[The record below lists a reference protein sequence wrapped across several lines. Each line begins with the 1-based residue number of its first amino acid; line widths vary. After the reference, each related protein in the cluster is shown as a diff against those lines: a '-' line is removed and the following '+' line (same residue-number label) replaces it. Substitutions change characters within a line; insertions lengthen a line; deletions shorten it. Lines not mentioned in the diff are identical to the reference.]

1 MSTLS
6 TSGASNISDVFF
18 PVTRDSSSDSLGAL
32 FCVLGADGFGS
43 VCEGEGFSA
52 TRPTTGRGSV
62 LGKTEGERFV
72 EWLAGRY
79 LAAPNPDV
87 SVGTAGRDA
96 ITIVYDR
103 FYVDEYYRD
112 SYYEHYSRQYFEIGR
127 FCARLVFF
135 SGALTE
141 ADWDENADSFN
152 DRILAS
158 VVLSPLVMGGVVRA
172 FIDPRPLLG
181 DASIKLRVSTYSI
194 NLFGHRF
201 SIAAFPYRK
210 QDGEFTRCAEV
221 TVLNLMEYFTRE
233 FDDYGKMY
241 GSRVLRIA
249 SEASHERSIPSRGMT
264 YSALSKALVEGG
276 LYPTLYNDAVLRS
289 NAGLFGDG
297 DLKFKRILHCAI
309 DSGIPV
315 AVNPLPTRDAGEG
328 HSLICI
334 GYSDKSSERRLLPD
348 FQNRYLRFEYKA
360 VRDENGNED
369 IESAG
374 FGCILNNSGDY
385 CSQYV
390 VVDDAQNPYSIRPFN
405 RLTVFSAM
413 HNATMCVPLHKSMVL
428 GIADAYEAFVA
439 IVADPKFGIHNL
451 ASKYLDDNR
460 PDDGDARIVMRPFL
474 ASSKRFKRMRIDAI
488 KGGAAKDYRR
498 LKVYEMLPFPHF
510 VWVCELYLEEKFL
523 SDKPVAFAE
532 LVVDATSLLAKGAY
546 PRSII
551 LFNCPHLLVGRS
563 LTAPSEQFEFQIDVD
578 PADIEP
584 YAGNLMPAAY

>member
-6 TSGASNISDVFF
+6 TSGPSNSNGVFF
-18 PVTRDSSSDSLGAL
+18 WVTLASFDASLDAL
-32 FCVLGADGFGS
+32 FCALGADGFSTVCAGAGS
-43 VCEGEGFSA
+43 SNV
-52 TRPTTGRGSV
+52 GSTNDRSG
-62 LGKTEGERFV
+62 LRGKTEGERFI
-72 EWLAGRY
+72 EWLARKY
-79 LAAPNPDV
+79 LATPV
-87 SVGTAGRDA
+87 SSISDGATERNG

-112 SYYEHYSRQYFEIGR
+112 SYYEHYSRQYFEVGR

-135 SGALTE
+135 SGSITE
-141 ADWDENADSFN
+141 TVWDESADSLD

-181 DASIKLRVSTYSI
+181 DSSIKLRVSTYSI
-194 NLFGHRF
+194 NLFGHHF
-201 SIAAFPYRK
+201 NITAFPYRK

-241 GSRVLRIA
+241 GSKVLRIA

-315 AVNPLPTRDAGEG
+315 AVNPLPSRDAGEG

-334 GYSDKSSERRLLPD
+334 GYSDKSGERRLAPD
-348 FQNRYLRFEYKA
+348 LLNRSLRFEHRATQGKS
-360 VRDENGNED
+360 GNED
-369 IESAG
+369 IESAD
-374 FGCILNNSGDY
+374 FGCILTNSGDY
-385 CSQYV
+385 CSKYV
-390 VVDDAQNPYSIRPFN
+390 VVDDAQDPYSIRPFD
-405 RLTVFSAM
+405 RLTVFSTM
-413 HNATMCVPLHKSMVL
+413 QNATMCVPLHSSMVL

-439 IVADPKFGIHNL
+439 FLADPKFGILNL
-451 ASKYLDDNR
+451 ADDYLSVNR
-460 PDDGDARIVMRPFL
+460 PDGGDAKIVMRPFL
-474 ASSKRFKRMRIDAI
+474 ASSKRFKRMRIDSI
-488 KGGAAKDYRR
+488 KGKSTKENKR
-498 LKVYEMLPFPHF
+498 LKIYEMLPFPHF
-510 VWVCELYLEEKFL
+510 VWVCELYLEDKFL

-532 LVVDATSLLAKGAY
+532 LVIDATSLLAKGAY

-563 LTAPSEQFEFQIDVD
+563 LTASSEQFEFQIDVE
-578 PADIEP
+578 PVDIEP
-584 YAGNLMPAAY
+584 YAGNLMPAAC